1 MVNHITEIKKISYL
15 ETSNIIVV
23 PESNLAFEGI
33 WIAQE
38 LYRSGLFD
46 KQLCVMKED
55 ENRAGVKINNQF
67 KKLMKMG
74 LETKLN
80 EKSVYFY
87 NKFSTIGELSADE
100 MKEEMIQQ
108 LLNYSRILKPS
119 NDIHRPPTEI
129 YSGKSGH
136 GYDDHVI
143 ALQLNY
149 VMKNRFHDSE
159 KYNMWK

>member
-1 MVNHITEIKKISYL
+1 
-15 ETSNIIVV
+15 
-23 PESNLAFEGI
+23 
-33 WIAQE
+33 
-38 LYRSGLFD
+38 
-46 KQLCVMKED
+46 MKED

-67 KKLMKMG
+67 KKLMKIG

-87 NKFSTIGELSADE
+87 NNFITIGELSADE
-100 MKEEMIQQ
+100 MKEEIIQQ

-119 NDIHRPPTEI
+119 NDPHKAPTEI
-129 YSGKSGH
+129 YGGKSGH

-149 VMKNRFHDSE
+149 VMKNRFNDTQ